1 MPGIRV
7 SLYFDC
13 DYAKI
18 VKNVSARDIQTNVVV
33 LRDSKETICIMAEGG
48 TGNRPIGI
56 SSIVEIP
63 IEPVASYKHA
73 TIVDDW
79 LVSALCYGNIAGWWS
94 GKDGVYRTEAANYQH
109 SKNYRRKRN
118 SQNNRPSVPS
128 RDRQSAQD
136 RRVVWLARG

>member
-33 LRDSKETICIMAEGG
+33 LRDSKETICIMADGG

-63 IEPVASYKHA
+63 VEPVAGYEHA
-73 TIVDDW
+73 TAVDNW
-79 LVSALCYGNIAGWWS
+79 WVGALCSGTIAGWC
-94 GKDGVYRTEAANYQH
+94 GGEDGVY
-109 SKNYRRKRN
+109 
-118 SQNNRPSVPS
+118 
-128 RDRQSAQD
+128 
-136 RRVVWLARG
+136 G